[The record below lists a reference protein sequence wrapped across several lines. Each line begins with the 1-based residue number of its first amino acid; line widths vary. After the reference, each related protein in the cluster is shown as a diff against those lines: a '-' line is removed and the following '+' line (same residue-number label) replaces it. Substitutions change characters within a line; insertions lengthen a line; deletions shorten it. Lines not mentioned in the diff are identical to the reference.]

1 MMGSGIGIVEHGTV
15 IGVGIGSVDVRV
27 QSSEACAN
35 CSHCSRVDKD
45 GMVISDVGD
54 DLGAGEGD
62 TVEVEIPPGTDIR
75 AGIYAYI
82 LPVVALLVGYGA
94 GNGIGRM
101 AGWDADLTGAAFAVI
116 GVAAGTLAMR
126 SRARKVLSSDR
137 FRPRVRAI
145 IARAVA
151 GGGTTRPD
159 TEGPQGGAVGGTPES

>member
-1 MMGSGIGIVEHGTV
+1 MAGSGVGIVEHGTV
-15 IGVGIGSVDVRV
+15 VGVGIGSVDVRV

-45 GMVISDVGD
+45 GMVISDVGN

-75 AGIYAYI
+75 AGIYAYV

-94 GNGIGRM
+94 GNALGTWMR
-101 AGWDADLTGAAFAVI
+101 WDADLTGAAFAVF
-116 GVAAGTLAMR
+116 GVAAGMLAMR

-151 GGGTTRPD
+151 GGGTVRPD
-159 TEGPQGGAVGGTPES
+159 AEGPRSGADGGTRES